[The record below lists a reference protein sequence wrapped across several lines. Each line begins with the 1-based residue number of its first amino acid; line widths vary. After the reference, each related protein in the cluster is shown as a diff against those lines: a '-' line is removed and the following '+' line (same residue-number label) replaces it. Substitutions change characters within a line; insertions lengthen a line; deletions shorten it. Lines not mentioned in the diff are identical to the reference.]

1 MLEYHINW
9 ILASFYYCYCQNS
22 NFVCPFSPKG
32 KHSVKGHKAVLSSK
46 CFIKQTKVGCR
57 EGEGEQVVW
66 KPKPHSWEMRR
77 AGWLQTKTITTVGN
91 GLIFWSGG
99 KSLLVS
105 CVIWLTSWLTAL
117 GYTTGLEYLCE
128 THREAKTLMLIYYK
142 CSIMK
147 PSFVW
152 VIRSWYTCIKLYWQV
167 LSCLVQIR
175 LET

>member
-66 KPKPHSWEMRR
+66 KPK
-77 AGWLQTKTITTVGN
+77 T
-91 GLIFWSGG
+91 
-99 KSLLVS
+99 SLLRNEES
-105 CVIWLTSWLTAL
+105 RLTPNKNHYYSGKWVDFLEWWKVPPGILCHLTDKLIDSFRLYNWSWV
-117 GYTTGLEYLCE
+117 
-128 THREAKTLMLIYYK
+128 
-142 CSIMK
+142 
-147 PSFVW
+147 PVW
-152 VIRSWYTCIKLYWQV
+152 NSQRGKNSNANLLQM
-167 LSCLVQIR
+167 
-175 LET
+175 